1 MAIVPGHVLVLK
13 LPFASG
19 FPCLYKRPFL
29 VIERNDETL
38 DLINISSSRGK
49 ERKLLFESNESIEEY
64 FPPLDEPSF
73 IKMDELYTIDYFE
86 ELHTSIYKRRQPLDA
101 DELTRLT
108 YEYIKYKERN
118 EVACVRYM
126 ETMIKEENSL

>member
-19 FPCLYKRPFL
+19 APCLRPRPFL
-29 VIERNDETL
+29 VIDRNEDTL
-38 DLINISSSRGK
+38 DLINVSSSRGK
-49 ERKLLFESNESIEEY
+49 ERKLLFESNEPIEKY
-64 FPPLDEPSF
+64 YPPLDYPSF

-86 ELHTSIYKRRQPLDA
+86 ELHNQIYKRRPPLDS

-108 YEYIKYKERN
+108 YEYMEYREKN
-118 EVACVRYM
+118 EIAHVRYF
-126 ETMIKEENSL
+126 ETMVKEENSL